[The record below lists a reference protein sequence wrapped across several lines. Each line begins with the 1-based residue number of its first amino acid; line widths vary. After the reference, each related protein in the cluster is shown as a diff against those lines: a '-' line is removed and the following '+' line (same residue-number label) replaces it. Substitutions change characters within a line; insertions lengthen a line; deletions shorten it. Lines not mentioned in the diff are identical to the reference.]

1 MTVLFWSSLGALLY
15 VYFGYPLLMW
25 IISRFGKK
33 RSSPKAP
40 HVKTCQVTVLVP
52 AFNEEKVI
60 SSKLD
65 NCLSLDYPAGLLD
78 ILVISDA
85 SDDRT
90 DEIVSTYTTAHPDRV
105 SLLRMPERSGKTAG
119 INAAMQVVTSE
130 VTVFTDA
137 NVVLHADAINAVVE
151 ALKDERVGG
160 VAGQLSYVNE
170 SASDSASGNGLYW
183 RYEEFIK
190 RCEGKNGSL
199 MGADGSIFAIKSSM
213 YRELPEHVMDDFCTS
228 MGIVMGGHIFAFDA
242 SIRAFE
248 KSAEKPSEEFQRKV
262 RIANRS
268 HNSFLA
274 LSSLGKLSAFDTWK
288 FVSHKLLRW
297 YSFVFLAICL
307 SSNLAIALDDSH
319 PFYSFLLIMQVAGYA
334 LATLKFLFPALQ
346 LPFLNAWY
354 YFVMANTANGVGI
367 SQSWMGKKTTIW
379 QPAISGR

>member
-1 MTVLFWSSLGALLY
+1 MTVLFWSSLAALLY
-15 VYFGYPLLMW
+15 IYFGYPALMW

-33 RSSPKAP
+33 ETGI
-40 HVKTCQVTVLVP
+40 KTSDIQTRQVTMLVP

-60 SSKLD
+60 SGKID
-65 NCLSLDYPAGLLD
+65 NCLSLDYPPELLD

-105 SLLRMPERSGKTAG
+105 SLLRMPERGGKTAG
-119 INAAMQVVTSE
+119 INAAMRVVTSE
-130 VTVFTDA
+130 ITVFTDA
-137 NVVLHADAINAVVE
+137 NVTLHKDAITGVIT
-151 ALKDERVGG
+151 ALSDERVGG
-160 VAGQLSYVNE
+160 VAGHLSYVNG

-190 RCEGKNGSL
+190 RCESTNGSM
-199 MGADGSIFAIKSSM
+199 MGADGSIFAIKSSL
-213 YRELPEHVMDDFCTS
+213 YRSLPKHVMDDFCTS
-228 MGIVMGGHIFAFDA
+228 MGIVIAGHTFSFDA

-248 KSAEKPSEEFQRKV
+248 KSAEKSSEEFQRKV

-268 HNSFLA
+268 HNSFLV
-274 LSSLGKLSAFDTWK
+274 LNPLRKLGVFDTWK
-288 FVSHKLLRW
+288 FVSHKLARW

-307 SSNLAIALDDSH
+307 GSNLAIALYNSH
-319 PFYSFLLIMQVAGYA
+319 LFYSFLLIIQFAGYA
-334 LATLKFLFPALQ
+334 LAIAKSLFPALK

-354 YFVMANTANGVGI
+354 YFVMANTANAIGI
-367 SQSWMGKKTTIW
+367 SQSWMGQKTIIW